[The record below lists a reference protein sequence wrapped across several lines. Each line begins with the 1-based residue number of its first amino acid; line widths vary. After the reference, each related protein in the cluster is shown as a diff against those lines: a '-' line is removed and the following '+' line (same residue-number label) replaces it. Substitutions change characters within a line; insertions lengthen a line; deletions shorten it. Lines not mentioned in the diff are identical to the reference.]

1 MPTLLTASKVARRM
15 SKESENAEDS
25 LFRIITNPSKTLA
38 NWYFWLGSLG
48 LLLAGLNL
56 IGEIHP
62 NYRVSWGGLLTF
74 EYWNQTFEHKDT
86 AAAFVAS
93 DAIFITICG
102 LITFTGAKSLIGEES
117 VGDWFTSLITNEW
130 YKDLVEPGEG
140 GWSLILGTWSML
152 ASVLTYFYWGI
163 MHTSWIDPGIYS
175 WSIVLMGSGLVMRM
189 LSSIEDEE

>member
-48 LLLAGLNL
+48 LLLALLNL
-56 IGEIHP
+56 IGEVHP

-74 EYWNQTFEHKDT
+74 EYTNNAFEHKDT

-93 DAIFITICG
+93 DAIFITFCG
-102 LITFTGAKSLIGEES
+102 LITFTGAKSLIGEGS
-117 VGDWFTSLITNEW
+117 IGDWFTSLATSEW

-140 GWSLILGTWSML
+140 GWSLVLG
-152 ASVLTYFYWGI
+152 
-163 MHTSWIDPGIYS
+163 
-175 WSIVLMGSGLVMRM
+175 
-189 LSSIEDEE
+189 LSLIHI